1 MTTLWSHLPN
11 AKHIHRIVD
20 GVRSNPDQW
29 AMADRKVFETAY
41 DAGWNASRDVAKY
54 AARDTDCDRDRKVAW
69 NAARHAIAGSGAAAA
84 TDAGGYAILALIV
97 WDEAADY
104 LNLSVDQVKMLA
116 ALGSHKAMLLLPA
129 VLVFEKSK
137 ELV

>member
-1 MTTLWSHLPN
+1 MTTAWSHLPN
-11 AKHIHRIVD
+11 AAHIHRIVD

-54 AARDTDCDRDRKVAW
+54 AARDTDCDRDRHVAW
-69 NAARHAIAGSGAAAA
+69 NAARAAIAGSGAAR
-84 TDAGGYAILALIV
+84 DAGGYAILALIV
-97 WDEAADY
+97 WDESADY
-104 LNLSVDQVKMLA
+104 LKLSVDQVTMLA
-116 ALGSHKAMLLLPA
+116 ALGGHKAMLLLPA